1 MDTISTK
8 LIAAGILGILTLI
21 SGVVL
26 SNSGRPLNGLFFN
39 LHKLIAVA
47 TVALISIS
55 VVQLLKAGDTR
66 ALMEFGAIILTGLL
80 FVALVATGGMLSF
93 EREWPGFVL
102 KIHQVVPLLSLA
114 FSALSVYL
122 LIRSNA

>member
-8 LIAAGILGILTLI
+8 LIAAGILGILTLV
-21 SGVVL
+21 SGVIL
-26 SNSGRPLNGLFFN
+26 SNTGRPLNGLFFN

-47 TVALISIS
+47 AIVLITIS
-55 VVQLLKAGDTR
+55 VVQLLKAGETQ
-66 ALMEFGAIILTGLL
+66 ALIAIGAIILAGLL

-102 KIHQVVPLLSLA
+102 KIHQVAPLLSLA